1 MRKVGKP
8 PGQLVV
14 QAQLFFVDQ
23 FEQQRRDIGDCD
35 RAVAKVHGGGGRH
48 AGHRVADG
56 PRHDL
61 LAGHGDPDQHRLQM
75 RLRHEVTHNPDDRVA
90 LAPLLVGDE
99 AGPVRGG
106 AQPASSPRARTEHP
120 RRRKT
125 GMRRSYRKAAKPVKA

>member
-1 MRKVGKP
+1 MA
-8 PGQLVV
+8 VV
-14 QAQLFFVDQ
+14 
-23 FEQQRRDIGDCD
+23 
-35 RAVAKVHGGGGRH
+35 
-48 AGHRVADG
+48 AGTPVIESPTARVTTFLPAT
-56 PRHDL
+56 
-61 LAGHGDPDQHRLQM
+61 
-75 RLRHEVTHNPDDRVA
+75 VTRTSTAFRCACVMKSRTIRMTASA